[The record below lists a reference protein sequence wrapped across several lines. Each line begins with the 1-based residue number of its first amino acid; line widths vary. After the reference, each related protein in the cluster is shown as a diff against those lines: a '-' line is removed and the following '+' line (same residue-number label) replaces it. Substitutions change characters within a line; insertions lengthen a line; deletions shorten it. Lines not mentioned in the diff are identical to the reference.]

1 MMSKRL
7 IIIEL
12 LNILSEV
19 IKETKEIQIDQQQID
34 HANKL
39 FLETVKDHDDLE
51 TLFYQLLEMKKTDKL
66 TKGAVKRILLHLGK
80 LHRDQIAFDEACISI
95 LDYKNI

>member
-1 MMSKRL
+1 MSKRL

-19 IKETKEIQIDQQQID
+19 IKETKEIQIDRQQID

-39 FLETVKDHDDLE
+39 FLEAVKDHDDLE
-51 TLFYQLLEMKKTDKL
+51 TLFHQLLEMKKTGKL
-66 TKGAVKRILLHLGK
+66 TEDAVKRILLHLGK
-80 LHRDQIAFDEACISI
+80 LYKDQIAFEEACISI